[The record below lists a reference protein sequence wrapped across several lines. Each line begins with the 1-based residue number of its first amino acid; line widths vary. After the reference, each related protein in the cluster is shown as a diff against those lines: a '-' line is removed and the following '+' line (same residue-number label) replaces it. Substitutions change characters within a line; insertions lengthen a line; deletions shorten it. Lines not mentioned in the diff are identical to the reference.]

1 MDKAILIS
9 HSSRDED
16 FIVKLRQAMEA
27 HGLYN
32 WVDSR
37 DLRGGVDLTVKIQA
51 EIEKSRAFIVV
62 LSADAFN
69 SAWVAEET
77 RYASKIKENRQEN
90 YPMIALLRE
99 GIELGALKWIFSR
112 EPIAIRVKNSPGG
125 ISEAMPHILAALGE
139 KPSGDPKS
147 AKNIPSEPAEELVLE
162 LKFPYIMEKDGKHR
176 AVARSELTYISAKHS
191 DAPLKCLRAFL
202 FTSPL
207 GPIEINELRW
217 YLERYYLWP
226 TGMFKTRAE
235 NVEKKL
241 PEWGQELYHE
251 VMSKVICDNIVS
263 AWKKISPQAERRFS
277 VFVDSRLSKG
287 SSPEKQ
293 NEADEATALLL
304 GLPWELL
311 HDGHDYLFH
320 GARSVRAVPRSP
332 EHHL

>member
-77 RYASKIKENRQEN
+77 RYASKIKESRKEN

-99 GIELGALKWIFSR
+99 GIELGALKWIFSG
-112 EPIAIRVKNSPGG
+112 EPIAIRVKNGPTG

-147 AKNIPSEPAEELVLE
+147 SPSEPAEELLLE

-176 AVARSELTYISAKHS
+176 AVARSELTYIPAKQS
-191 DAPLKCLRAFL
+191 DAPVKCLRAFL

-241 PEWGQELYHE
+241 PEWGRELYHE
-251 VMSKVICDNIVS
+251 VMPKGICDNIVS
-263 AWKKISPQAERRFS
+263 EWRKISVQAGRRFS
-277 VFVDSRLSKG
+277 IFVDSQLSKG
-287 SSPEKQ
+287 TSREKQ
-293 NEADEATALLL
+293 NEADEASALLL

-320 GARSVRAVPRSP
+320 GAKSVRAVHRSI
-332 EHHL
+332 EDNL